1 MKLSFLSAASF
12 LAYVAG
18 LIKRSNIKGYEMVPW
33 LFMCLSTPFPSI
45 WFTAHSVSKPVSA
58 PNLPKSDITHSPLLA
73 LRPADLPPEF
83 IVMGHCSTQWCHSKR
98 QGTSIFILH
107 CTHLL
112 HSHTGHTGPSSFTF
126 KTQAHIED
134 Y

>member
-83 IVMGHCSTQWCHSKR
+83 IVMGHFPLQYPMVS
-98 QGTSIFILH
+98 
-107 CTHLL
+107 
-112 HSHTGHTGPSSFTF
+112 
-126 KTQAHIED
+126 
-134 Y
+134 